1 MNKNIDQIHTLKKLN
16 IVLFN
21 AIDSL
26 LQETQNSSF
35 LQIIPTYI
43 TTIKPKIYNYNKPKR
58 L

>member
-1 MNKNIDQIHTLKKLN
+1 MN